1 MALFVMQE
9 EERAAAQNFA
19 GAPNHAPWK
28 QIVAEYRLPVSI
40 HVGGR
45 RDRLAFLGFWFPQ
58 PGGPARQRIAE
69 RLSAARLRDLRKKSF
84 DGAIAIR
91 PASSGEEC

>member
-19 GAPNHAPWK
+19 GASNHAPWK

-58 PGGPARQRIAE
+58 PGGPARQRIGE
-69 RLSAARLRDLRKKSF
+69 RLSAARLRDLRKQSL
-84 DGAIAIR
+84 DGARAIR